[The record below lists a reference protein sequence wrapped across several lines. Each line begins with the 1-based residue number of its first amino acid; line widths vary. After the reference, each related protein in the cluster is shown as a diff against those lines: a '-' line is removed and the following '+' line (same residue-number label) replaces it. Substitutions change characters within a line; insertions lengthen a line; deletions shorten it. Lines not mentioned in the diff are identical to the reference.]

1 MLKIKITAKFII
13 SFLVVAIIPLTIA
26 TYISYNSSRKALQ
39 EEVSNSLLAVADN
52 KANQLSTY
60 LNEQEKNASTL
71 AHMSDTLSAIERY
84 NEAFYSSEGID
95 GDEYNAVD
103 SEFRPFFSYYRKSSG
118 YDDLYLVSPKGN
130 IVFSA
135 KKREDTRSLYEVA
148 LYEASGLADVF
159 IKSKESLRIEIS
171 DFEYSTELN
180 KPIVYI
186 SAPIFKGAELIG
198 AVALKMTNEGIV
210 RLVKDHTGLGETG
223 EVIVAS
229 NIDDKAV
236 VITPLRFDD
245 HAEFIRKVPL
255 GSRAELDIQRAVKG
269 EEGIGT
275 TVDYRGREVLSVW
288 KYLPSFRLGL
298 VVKMDT
304 QEILASADRLRNTL
318 LKISLGLL
326 LLVIVL
332 AVPIAR
338 SISSPIKE
346 LTKVSRT
353 ISSGDLSARAD
364 IKANDEIGDL
374 AKTFNEMTDKLVEAK
389 ANVEEQRGLLEKAN
403 KELDSFVYTASHDLR
418 APLRAISSFATFLEE
433 DYKDKLDDGGRDHI
447 REIREGAARMNRLI
461 EDLLALSRISRIK
474 NPFEDVNI
482 NTVIAEVIKQIEFDI
497 KQHNVEVKVL
507 EEMPIIHCDRIKI
520 SAAFLNLIN
529 NAVKFSSKNNKER
542 PRVEIGYQD
551 ENDAYKF
558 FVKDNCIGISPKYH
572 NQIFGIFKRLHS
584 AEEYDGTGAGL
595 SIVKRVI
602 DDHNGNLWIESD
614 EGKGATF
621 FFTIPK
627 ALKQKKK
634 IGEILVEEGAV
645 SEKDLEKALKKQH
658 GGTQPPKYKG
668 ETKDHAG

>member
-84 NEAFYSSEGID
+84 NEAFYSSGGID
-95 GDEYNAVD
+95 GAEYNAVD

-346 LTKVSRT
+346 LTKVSST

-364 IKANDEIGDL
+364 IQ
-374 AKTFNEMTDKLVEAK
+374 
-389 ANVEEQRGLLEKAN
+389 ANVE
-403 KELDSFVYTASHDLR
+403 
-418 APLRAISSFATFLEE
+418 
-433 DYKDKLDDGGRDHI
+433 
-447 REIREGAARMNRLI
+447 
-461 EDLLALSRISRIK
+461 
-474 NPFEDVNI
+474 
-482 NTVIAEVIKQIEFDI
+482 
-497 KQHNVEVKVL
+497 
-507 EEMPIIHCDRIKI
+507 
-520 SAAFLNLIN
+520 
-529 NAVKFSSKNNKER
+529 
-542 PRVEIGYQD
+542 
-551 ENDAYKF
+551 
-558 FVKDNCIGISPKYH
+558 
-572 NQIFGIFKRLHS
+572 
-584 AEEYDGTGAGL
+584 
-595 SIVKRVI
+595 
-602 DDHNGNLWIESD
+602 
-614 EGKGATF
+614 
-621 FFTIPK
+621 
-627 ALKQKKK
+627 
-634 IGEILVEEGAV
+634 IGELA
-645 SEKDLEKALKKQH
+645 
-658 GGTQPPKYKG
+658 
-668 ETKDHAG
+668 

>member
-13 SFLVVAIIPLTIA
+13 SFLVVALIPLAIA

-52 KANQLSTY
+52 KANQLETY

-84 NEAFYSSEGID
+84 NEAFYSSEGMD
-95 GDEYNAVD
+95 GAEYEEVD
-103 SEFRPFFSYYRKSSG
+103 SEFRSFFSYYQKSSG

-130 IVFSA
+130 ILFSV
-135 KKREDTRSLYEVA
+135 KKREDLRSLYEVA

-171 DFEYSTELN
+171 DFEYSTKIN

-186 SAPIFKGAELIG
+186 SAPIFKRAEFIG
-198 AVALKMTNEGIV
+198 AVVLEMTNEGIA
-210 RLVKDHTGLGETG
+210 RLVKDYTGLGETG

-229 NIDDKAV
+229 DIDNKAV
-236 VITPLRFDD
+236 VITPLRFDE

-255 GSRAELDIQRAVKG
+255 GSKVDLDIQRAVKG
-269 EEGIGT
+269 EEGIGAI
-275 TVDYRGREVLSVW
+275 VDSRGKEVLSVW
-288 KYLPSFRLGL
+288 RYLPLFRLGL

-326 LLVIVL
+326 LLVIIL
-332 AVPIAR
+332 AVLIAH

-346 LTKVSRT
+346 LTKVSSS
-353 ISSGDLSARAD
+353 ISSGNLSARAD

-374 AKTFNEMTDKLVEAK
+374 AKTFNEMTNKLVEAK
-389 ANVEEQRGLLEKAN
+389 ASLEEQKGLLEKAN

-418 APLRAISSFATFLEE
+418 APLRAISSFAAFLEE
-433 DYKDKLDDGGRDHI
+433 DYQDKLDDGGRDHI
-447 REIREGAARMNRLI
+447 REIKEGAARMNRLI
-461 EDLLALSRISRIK
+461 EDLLALSRITRIK
-474 NPFEDVNI
+474 NPFEDVNM
-482 NTVIAEVIKQIEFDI
+482 NTLVTEVIKQIEFDI
-497 KQHNVEVKVL
+497 KRSNVEVKVL
-507 EEMPIIHCDRIKI
+507 EYLPTIHCDRIKI

-551 ENDAYKF
+551 EKDAYKF
-558 FVKDNCIGISPKYH
+558 FVKDNGIGIAPKYH
-572 NQIFGIFKRLHS
+572 KQIFGIFKRLHS

-595 SIVKRVI
+595 SIVKRVV
-602 DDHNGNLWIESD
+602 DDHNGKLWIESD
-614 EGKGATF
+614 EGKGAAF

-627 ALKQKKK
+627 TLKQSKK
-634 IGEILVEEGAV
+634 IGEILVKEGAV
-645 SEKDLEKALKKQH
+645 SEEDLEKALEKQH
-658 GGTQPPKYKG
+658 GDMQPPKYKG
-668 ETKDHAG
+668 ETKDHVG